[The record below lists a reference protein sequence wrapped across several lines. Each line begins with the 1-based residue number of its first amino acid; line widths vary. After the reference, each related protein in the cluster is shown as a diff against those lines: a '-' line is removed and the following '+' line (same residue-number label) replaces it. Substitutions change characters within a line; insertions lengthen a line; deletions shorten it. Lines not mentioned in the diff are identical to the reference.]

1 MSRVL
6 LVDDHACFRQ
16 SLGWMLSLETDFGAS
31 TQAGSL
37 AEARAC
43 LSEGKAEWID
53 AAIVDI
59 GLPDGDGTELIREIG
74 ALRESAHRIP
84 VMVLTVIQNLE
95 FHDQLRQL
103 GAEEVM
109 SKASSMEEILAAAR
123 RLGTKEKVMYSELR
137 VSDMAHAILSRQA
150 MGRAERTGE
159 PFDDALV
166 TVLQTEAGRQLGEL
180 RDGPFRDESAKQW
193 QEDLPQKRAE
203 ERSRVQREERRR
215 AFQEK
220 RSRAQLTAWKEFMQ
234 AERRELELRKDGQLA
249 MLLGEPLL
257 GEPPAAVLRLASED
271 RRQAEEG
278 IIALM
283 SSGKVSYK
291 HIEELS
297 EGDMPARAAANRLR
311 TTWLKDRQEDRWY
324 GHG

>member
-1 MSRVL
+1 
-6 LVDDHACFRQ
+6 
-16 SLGWMLSLETDFGAS
+16 LETDFGAS

-43 LSEGKAEWID
+43 LSDGKAEGID

-59 GLPDGDGTELIREIG
+59 GLPDGDGRQLIREIG
-74 ALRESAHRIP
+74 ALRKSAHRIP

-95 FHDQLRQL
+95 FHERLREL

-123 RLGTKEKVMYSELR
+123 RLGTKGKVMHSELR
-137 VSDMAHAILSRQA
+137 VTDMARAVLSRQA
-150 MGRAERTGE
+150 RGRAERTGE
-159 PFDDALV
+159 LFSDALV
-166 TVLQTEAGRQLGEL
+166 MVLQTEAGRQLGEL
-180 RDGPFRDESAKQW
+180 RDGPFGDESAQQW

-203 ERSRVQREERRR
+203 ERRQTQREERSRV
-215 AFQEK
+215 FQEK
-220 RSRAQLTAWKEFMQ
+220 RSRVQLAAWKEFMQ
-234 AERRELELRKDGQLA
+234 AESRELELRKDGQLA

-278 IIALM
+278 LVALM
-283 SSGKVSYK
+283 RDGEMFYK
-291 HIEELS
+291 HLEELS
-297 EGDMPARAAANRLR
+297 ERDMPARAAANRLR
-311 TTWLKDRQEDRWY
+311 TTWLKDRQEDRWQ
-324 GHG
+324 GRG